1 MPKFKMEMIYD
12 HTGLGFGQA
21 TKDLVTQ
28 IVSRKSTYL
37 RNIIEI
43 FIMLFF
49 YFVEQILLPLK
60 KIKIRICLNRVKY
73 FFF

>member
-12 HTGLGFGQA
+12 HEGLGFGQA

-49 YFVEQILLPLK
+49 
-60 KIKIRICLNRVKY
+60 
-73 FFF
+73 